1 MQSLVVL
8 VMERTAYLMEI
19 SRETYQVNPFVFL
32 VLYFGLGPVFYYA
45 LYRVVRAVIKALH
58 REISLWST
66 VFLISTAAP
75 FIYVLAFGRNL
86 PWWSYGVISAIVL
99 QAILMLLWKL
109 RQVSAPK
116 VRNALRRL
124 RTRKLAVARNRF
136 RHPGESLARRC
147 HGLSHTIARVA
158 RLRPLHP
165 GRRHTRLPQRKITH
179 NRRRITR
186 PARRIGRPA
195 VTRTAR
201 RFIGVHRSRPPLRV
215 RAVRIRAPRIVRLR
229 QFV

>member
-1 MQSLVVL
+1 MQSLVAL
-8 VMERTAYLMEI
+8 VIERTAHLTQI
-19 SRETYQVNPFVFL
+19 TQETYQVNPFVFL
-32 VLYFGLGPVFYYA
+32 VLYFGSGPVFYYA

-99 QAILMLLWKL
+99 QTILMLLWKL
-109 RQVSAPK
+109 RQVSAPQ
-116 VRNALRRL
+116 VRDALRRL
-124 RTRKLAVARNRF
+124 RTRKLAVARKRF
-136 RHPGESLARRC
+136 RHPGEALARRC

-158 RLRPLHP
+158 RLRPLHLR
-165 GRRHTRLPQRKITH
+165 RRHARSPQRRIKH
-179 NRRRITR
+179 ARRPIAR

-201 RFIGVHRSRPPLRV
+201 RLVAVRRARPPLRV
-215 RAVRIRAPRIVRLR
+215 TRLR